1 MTDMNKFLSDNAGVL
16 SAIYGADA
24 EYGAERIRKAV
35 EAFKETY
42 GDGDFSVF
50 SVPGRSEICG
60 NHTDHNR
67 GEVFAAS
74 INLDIIAVAR
84 KTEGTTVRL
93 TSEGFG
99 ESVVDVSNLE
109 VVSEQN
115 GSPSSIIRGVCD
127 GFVRNGH
134 EICGFEAYLTSN
146 VLGGSGLSSSAA
158 FENMVGT
165 IENHFANGGEVG
177 YIELAQISQYAENVH
192 FGKPCGLM
200 DQIACASGGFV
211 HIDFEDVKNPICSQ
225 IPFDIAQNGY
235 TLCIVATG
243 GSHANLTD
251 DYASVPAEMKKIAE
265 YFGKT
270 VLREIKRED
279 VIENVQKLREYAGD
293 RAILRALH
301 YFAENERVREMHH
314 ALENGDVDGFLDVV
328 NRSGSSSARVLQNYF
343 TVKAPAEQGIT
354 LACTVAETILGGKG
368 AVRVHGGGFAG
379 TMQAFVPTEM
389 LDEFTEKMEKSFG
402 AGCVTALFVRPLG
415 AIKIG

>member
-1 MTDMNKFLSDNAGVL
+1 MNKFLSDNAGVL

-134 EICGFEAYLTSN
+134 EICGFDAYLTSN

-301 YFAENERVREMHH
+301 FFAENERVREMHH
-314 ALENGDVDGFLDVV
+314 YLENGDVDGFLDVV
-328 NRSGSSSARVLQNYF
+328 NRSGSSSARILQNYF